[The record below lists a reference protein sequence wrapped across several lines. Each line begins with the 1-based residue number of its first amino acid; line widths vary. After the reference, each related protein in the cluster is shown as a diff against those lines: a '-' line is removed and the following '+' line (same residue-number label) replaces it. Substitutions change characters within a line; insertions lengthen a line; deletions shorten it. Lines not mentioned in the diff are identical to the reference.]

1 MPDWHF
7 SAYHCLARRRC
18 TAAGRQIC
26 PVTFRW
32 KNPAGYLLFLIRGGL
47 SGRRNGGI
55 MKKIV
60 GIFSCIMLV
69 LMLATA
75 LVAADDSTSSTT
87 SSTSSTTSSSA
98 TSSGTVTSTSGV
110 SVVTVTNITT
120 DPEVFFPY
128 EKGSISVTLT
138 NSGDTAVGLSGE
150 NLLCEKIFIVDENT
164 WKTMDYIGAGSTMT
178 YTFPVTVNAPD
189 GTYYGLFTVST
200 KDGGSIHYPFKVKVD
215 SREIK
220 TIIEDKPDY
229 FSDSNAGCVNVT
241 VINLRDGAIKNILIT
256 PEGSGFTTSPAQ
268 KYVSLLAA
276 QGSVT
281 IPFEITPS
289 MATNVT
295 FNVSYQNGDTTLAS
309 DVVLPITLDLDK
321 TAASPVVNNVVLV
334 SKGTYYDLTGDITN
348 AGITD
353 AKGLV
358 VSLGS
363 PATGTGTYPEY
374 AIGSIASDDSGSF
387 ELTFTSTALTTVPL
401 IIRWKDSDGNDYHIT
416 KNLDLTSTSGS
427 GTTSTSATSGSSGMS
442 ASPSGMGG
450 PGGDMGGPGA
460 STTSLFS
467 SKGNG
472 ISSFYPV
479 IAGGIILVA
488 GIVLWK
494 KRKWLSAKLKKQ

>member
-1 MPDWHF
+1 
-7 SAYHCLARRRC
+7 
-18 TAAGRQIC
+18 
-26 PVTFRW
+26 
-32 KNPAGYLLFLIRGGL
+32 
-47 SGRRNGGI
+47 
-55 MKKIV
+55 MKKIG
-60 GIFSCIMLV
+60 GIFSFILLV
-69 LMLATA
+69 LILA
-75 LVAADDSTSSTT
+75 AAPAAATDSSTSSTT

-98 TSSGTVTSTSGV
+98 TSSGTVTSTSGI
-110 SVVTVTNITT
+110 SVVTVSNITV

-128 EKGSISVTLT
+128 EKGSITVTLE
-138 NSGDTAVGLSGE
+138 NSGTTAVGLSDA
-150 NLLCEKIFIVDENT
+150 NLFSEKIHFIDEDS

-178 YTFPVTVNAPD
+178 YTFPVTIDAFD

-200 KDGGSIHYPFKVKVD
+200 KDSGSIHYPVKVKVD

-229 FSDSNAGCVNVT
+229 FSESNAGSVNVT
-241 VINLRDGAIKNILIT
+241 VINLRDGAIKNIVID
-256 PEGSGFTTSPAQ
+256 PQGSGFTASPAE
-268 KYVSLLAA
+268 KYVSCLAA
-276 QGSVT
+276 QSSVT
-281 IPFEITPS
+281 IPFAITPS
-289 MATNVT
+289 METNVT
-295 FNVSYQNGDTTLAS
+295 FHVSHQNGDTTRTS
-309 DVVLPITLDLDK
+309 EVVLPVTLDLDK
-321 TAASPVVNNVVLV
+321 TAASPVVNNIALV

-348 AGITD
+348 PGVTD

-387 ELTFTSTALTTVPL
+387 ELTFTSTDLSSIPL

-416 KNLDLTSTSGS
+416 KNLDLASSSGSGATSTSS
-427 GTTSTSATSGSSGMS
+427 TSTGSSGMS
-442 ASPSGMGG
+442 AGPSGMGG
-450 PGGDMGGPGA
+450 PGGDMGGPGG

-479 IAGGIILVA
+479 IAGGIILVV

>member
-1 MPDWHF
+1 M
-7 SAYHCLARRRC
+7 
-18 TAAGRQIC
+18 
-26 PVTFRW
+26 
-32 KNPAGYLLFLIRGGL
+32 
-47 SGRRNGGI
+47 
-55 MKKIV
+55 
-60 GIFSCIMLV
+60 
-69 LMLATA
+69 
-75 LVAADDSTSSTT
+75 
-87 SSTSSTTSSSA
+87 
-98 TSSGTVTSTSGV
+98 
-110 SVVTVTNITT
+110 
-120 DPEVFFPY
+120 
-128 EKGSISVTLT
+128 VTLT
-138 NSGDTAVGLSGE
+138 NSGTTAVGLSNA
-150 NLLCEKIFIVDENT
+150 NLLSDKIHYLDEDT
-164 WKTMDYIGAGSTMT
+164 WKTMNYIGAGSTMT
-178 YTFPVTVNAPD
+178 YTFPVTVDVSD

-200 KDGGSIHYPFKVKVD
+200 LDGGPIHYPITVKVD

-229 FSDSNAGCVNVT
+229 FSESNTGCVNVT

-268 KYVSLLAA
+268 KYVSVLAA
-276 QGSVT
+276 QGSAT

-295 FNVSYQNGDTTLAS
+295 FNVSYQNGDTTMTS

-321 TAASPVVNNVVLV
+321 TAASPVINNIALV
-334 SKGTYYDLTGDITN
+334 SKGSYYDLTGDITN

-387 ELTFTSTALTTVPL
+387 ELTFTSTDLTSVPL

-416 KNLDLTSTSGS
+416 KNLDLNSVSGSGATSTSS
-427 GTTSTSATSGSSGMS
+427 TTSGSTSGSSGMS
-442 ASPSGMGG
+442 GGPSGMGG
-450 PGGDMGGPGA
+450 PGGDMGGPGG

-479 IAGGIILVA
+479 IAGGIILVV
-488 GIVLWK
+488 GLVLWK

>member
-1 MPDWHF
+1 
-7 SAYHCLARRRC
+7 
-18 TAAGRQIC
+18 
-26 PVTFRW
+26 
-32 KNPAGYLLFLIRGGL
+32 
-47 SGRRNGGI
+47 

-87 SSTSSTTSSSA
+87 STSSTSSSSSA
-98 TSSGTVTSTSGV
+98 SSSGTVTSTSGV
-110 SVVTVTNITT
+110 SVVTVTNITM

-128 EKGSISVTLT
+128 EKGSIMVTLT
-138 NSGDTAVGLSGE
+138 NSGTTAVGLSNA
-150 NLLCEKIFIVDENT
+150 NLLSDKIHYLDEDT
-164 WKTMDYIGAGSTMT
+164 WKTMNYIGAGSTMT
-178 YTFPVTVNAPD
+178 YTFPVTVDVSD

-200 KDGGSIHYPFKVKVD
+200 LDGGPIHYPITVKVD

-229 FSDSNAGCVNVT
+229 FSESNTGCVNVT

-268 KYVSLLAA
+268 KYVSVLAA
-276 QGSVT
+276 QGSAT

-295 FNVSYQNGDTTLAS
+295 FNVSYQNGDTTMTS

-321 TAASPVVNNVVLV
+321 TAASPVINNIALV
-334 SKGTYYDLTGDITN
+334 SKGSYYDLTGDITN

-387 ELTFTSTALTTVPL
+387 ELTFTSTDLTSVPL

-416 KNLDLTSTSGS
+416 KNLDLNSVSGS
-427 GTTSTSATSGSSGMS
+427 GATMYQ
-442 ASPSGMGG
+442 
-450 PGGDMGGPGA
+450 
-460 STTSLFS
+460 FH
-467 SKGNG
+467 N
-472 ISSFYPV
+472 
-479 IAGGIILVA
+479 
-488 GIVLWK
+488 LW
-494 KRKWLSAKLKKQ
+494 

>member
-1 MPDWHF
+1 
-7 SAYHCLARRRC
+7 
-18 TAAGRQIC
+18 
-26 PVTFRW
+26 
-32 KNPAGYLLFLIRGGL
+32 
-47 SGRRNGGI
+47 

-87 SSTSSTTSSSA
+87 SSTSSSSSA
-98 TSSGTVTSTSGV
+98 SSTSSVTSTSGV

-128 EKGSISVTLT
+128 EKGSITVTLT

-150 NLLCEKIFIVDENT
+150 DLLSEKIHYTGEDT
-164 WKTMDYIGAGSTMT
+164 WKTMNYIGAGSTMT
-178 YTFPVTVNAPD
+178 YTFPVTVDASD

-200 KDGGSIHYPFKVKVD
+200 KDGGSIHYPVKVKVD

-229 FSDSNAGCVNVT
+229 FSESNAGCVNVT

-321 TAASPVVNNVVLV
+321 TAASPVVNNVALV

-387 ELTFTSTALTTVPL
+387 ELTFTSTDLTSVPL
-401 IIRWKDSDGNDYHIT
+401 VIHWKDSDGNDYHII
-416 KNLDLTSTSGS
+416 KNLNLNSVSGSGATSTS
-427 GTTSTSATSGSSGMS
+427 STTSGSSGIS
-442 ASPSGMGG
+442 GGPSGMSG
-450 PGGDMGGPGA
+450 PGGDMGGPGG

-479 IAGGIILVA
+479 IAGGIILVV
-488 GIVLWK
+488 GLVLWK